1 MPDYPVPDD
10 NLDGVT
16 REELTRARIAKHK
29 EILTPAVEPPVSREM
44 VTRYFERLD
53 TVLERML
60 ADLDELLKL
69 QKEARRQPDA
79 VLDQTPGPRYARS
92 GRGEEQHR
100 NPEEDRE
107 GIRGGRQEGRRPTEG

>member
-53 TVLERML
+53 TVLEL
-60 ADLDELLKL
+60 SLI
-69 QKEARRQPDA
+69 
-79 VLDQTPGPRYARS
+79 
-92 GRGEEQHR
+92 H
-100 NPEEDRE
+100 
-107 GIRGGRQEGRRPTEG
+107 I